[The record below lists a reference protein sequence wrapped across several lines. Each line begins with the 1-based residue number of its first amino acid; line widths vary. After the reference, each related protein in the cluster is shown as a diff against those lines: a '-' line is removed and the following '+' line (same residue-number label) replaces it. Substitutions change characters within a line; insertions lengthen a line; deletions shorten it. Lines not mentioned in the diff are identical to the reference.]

1 MANGFFL
8 NESQCYISRKNSKNY
23 QHVNNLVTTKT
34 ITPKKTFSF
43 LKILSQALAICRVEG
58 ETETL
63 PVFDTVIF
71 FAFQKANIFIQTS
84 YLETIPE
91 KVDCKV
97 YGQVVT

>member
-1 MANGFFL
+1 M
-8 NESQCYISRKNSKNY
+8 
-23 QHVNNLVTTKT
+23 TTKT

-71 FAFQKANIFIQTS
+71 SAFQKANIFIQTS